1 MDNFLDELLTPKY
14 FELAF
19 QELFQIN
26 KDFLVPIK
34 EIRLNGNH
42 YNPFVFISSDI
53 QLNGIILLE
62 LQNKIITGTVINNVY
77 TILNFK

>member
-1 MDNFLDELLTPKY
+1 MDNYLDELLTPKH

-19 QELFQIN
+19 QELFKIN
-26 KDFLVPIK
+26 KDFLIPIK

-53 QLNGIILLE
+53 QLKGLNLLE
-62 LQNKIITGTVINNVY
+62 LQNKIITGTEINDVY